1 MTSIT
6 DDNFGRFIG
15 TSPALQDVYEKIQRV
30 APSDAPVFIT
40 GQTGTGKEICAQ
52 SIHSYSKRHGAPFI
66 ALNCAALPPNM
77 IDSALFGHVRGAY
90 TNADRPRDGAIARAE
105 GGTLFLDEIC
115 DMPLDSQAKL
125 LRFTQKLEYQKLGS
139 DKLLRANIRLICAT
153 NCDPQKRVQEK
164 SFREDLYYRLCVSPI
179 LLPDLKDRD
188 GDVVDIASYFM
199 HRFAR
204 QYSKNFEDFTQ
215 GVMALLETHD
225 WPGNVRE
232 LENLMHEIVSSYDG
246 RVLTENMM
254 PAHIGRLRIKSERL
268 ESQENFD
275 IFMPLWKIEK
285 NAIENVLNSTQGNVQ
300 KAAQILDVAPSTIYR
315 KMQSWKE
322 LEINPLI

>member
-1 MTSIT
+1 MTSSK
-6 DDNFGRFIG
+6 DDRFGRFIG
-15 TSPALQDVYEKIQRV
+15 TSPAMQDVYEKIQRI

-40 GQTGTGKEICAQ
+40 GKTGTGKEICAQ
-52 SIHSYSKRHGAPFI
+52 SIHSYSRRHCAPFI

-125 LRFTQKLEYQKLGS
+125 LRFTQRLEYQKLGS
-139 DKLLRANIRLICAT
+139 DGLLKANIRLVCAT
-153 NCDPQKRVQEK
+153 NHNPQKRVQQK
-164 SFREDLYYRLCVSPI
+164 TFREDLYYRLCVTPI
-179 LLPDLKDRD
+179 ILPDLKDRD
-188 GDVVDIASYFM
+188 GDVIDIAFCFM
-199 HRFAR
+199 RRFAK
-204 QYSKNFEDFTQ
+204 QYNKGFEDFTQ
-215 GVMALLETHD
+215 GVMTMLETHD

-246 RVLTENMM
+246 RVLTESMM
-254 PAHIGRLRIKSERL
+254 PPHIGRFRTKSESL
-268 ESQENFD
+268 QAQESFD
-275 IFMPLWKIEK
+275 MSMPLWKIEK
-285 NAIENVLNSTQGNVQ
+285 HAIENVLSGTQGNVQ
-300 KAAQILDVAPSTIYR
+300 KAAHILDVAPSTIYR

-322 LEINPLI
+322 L